1 MTRAMKPPSRRSEF
15 PPGVPRG
22 LSAGRDTALYRRVY
36 EVLRRAIG
44 DGSWAPGTSL
54 PSEAGL
60 GARFGVSRITV
71 RQALQLLQIEGYIRT
86 QRARRALVI
95 SRHPLGQAAGKV
107 DTIEELIEAAR
118 DADLKV
124 RSWRSELAPEVAQL
138 LGVPPGA
145 DLKCLRST
153 LARARQPFARSIIY
167 FHPAIGERLHRR
179 DFDDVIVFRVMR
191 RELGVQ
197 LVDAKMTVWAELAS
211 AEDAAQLDC
220 KRGSPMLCT
229 QLVYRGAHGLPVEVA
244 FTRYPAASFRLTY
257 SIDVGSSGA

>member
-1 MTRAMKPPSRRSEF
+1 MTRGTTPPRRRSEF
-15 PPGVPRG
+15 PPSVPRS
-22 LSAGRDTALYRRVY
+22 LSARRDTALYRRVY

-44 DGSWAPGTSL
+44 DGSWAPGASL
-54 PSEAGL
+54 PSEASL
-60 GARFGVSRITV
+60 GSRFGVSRITV

-118 DADLKV
+118 DAELKV
-124 RSWRSELAPEVAQL
+124 RSWRSELAPEVAEL

-153 LARARQPFARSIIY
+153 LVRARRPAARSIIY
-167 FHPAIGERLHRR
+167 FHPSIGERLQRR

-191 RELGVQ
+191 RKLGVQ

-211 AEDAAQLDC
+211 ADDAAQLGC

-229 QLVYRGAHGLPVEVA
+229 QLVYRGALGLPVEVA

-257 SIDVGSSGA
+257 SIDVGSLNA